1 MLVAAFGLEM
11 PFWLTLI
18 FSAAAVIVALTLE
31 EPRFHRPS
39 EELGYWEHIADTAR
53 FLSGRKAI
61 LHLVLLWVLLQATFI
76 IADEYAQLY
85 YAAIGLPIV
94 FFGLLGTAGNFL
106 EGMGGWAG
114 ERLARLSRGKLYPTL
129 VLFSALGFAL
139 SAGLRGAWG
148 IPFIFLSM
156 AAFYL
161 AIPLLLGDLHRQLPS
176 AQRATGES
184 FVNLLSRLAF
194 IPLALDAWRMALPSL
209 LVLAAWRW
217 CLAFI
222 WVIS

>member
-1 MLVAAFGLEM
+1 M
-11 PFWLTLI
+11 
-18 FSAAAVIVALTLE
+18 
-31 EPRFHRPS
+31 
-39 EELGYWEHIADTAR
+39 GYWEHIAATAR
-53 FLSGRKAI
+53 FLSGRKAV

-85 YAAIGLPIV
+85 YAAIGLPII

-106 EGMGGWAG
+106 EGVGGWLG

-129 VLFSALGFAL
+129 VLSSALGFAL
-139 SAGLRGAWG
+139 SASLRGAWG

-161 AIPLLLGDLHRQLPS
+161 AIPVLLGDLHRQLPS

-194 IPLALDAWRMALPSL
+194 IPLAFGFGRLADGASIFISFGSL
-209 LVLAAWRW
+209 ALVLGIY
-217 CLAFI
+217 LAYFLI
-222 WVIS
+222 VFRRQTGGLTEGDA